1 VQLSLI
7 FKNSFKRLGR
17 KKRFM
22 PNRPLYIR
30 PAYHTILSS
39 ECGHFRLRRY
49 PSTIISSHRLK
60 QHHGSGPLVVNQP
73 VDPRSLIPFLIL
85 THFLLGLNSIKQQE
99 FSQSFSPFYFYFFFF
114 IFPSF
119 HSIIFPFH
127 FWSGFCVKLQLF
139 KWEFHVRPKLYTVA
153 D

>member
-1 VQLSLI
+1 MVQLSPI
-7 FKNSFKRLGR
+7 FKNNFKRLGR

-30 PAYHTILSS
+30 PANHTIHSS

-99 FSQSFSPFYFYFFFF
+99 FSQSFSPFLYFIYLFFLPF
-114 IFPSF
+114 ISF
-119 HSIIFPFH
+119 I
-127 FWSGFCVKLQLF
+127 L
-139 KWEFHVRPKLYTVA
+139 
-153 D
+153 